1 MPDAARRRVPSALV
15 VASVAVPMVVAAVV
29 AGLRSATRPLWRDE
43 YATALHASLDFGSL
57 VRAVSHVDGVFGP
70 YYALMHPLHWL
81 GDADEAWYRLPS
93 IAAFI
98 VAAGGVALLALR
110 WWGPVAAVVG
120 GVVFAL
126 NPVVLAQAT
135 NARPYAIS
143 VALFVAALVALD
155 VALRQTPRRWPA
167 WVGYALLAALA
178 ALLHP
183 FAAVAVATSA
193 VLVAGRPG
201 RTVVAWLAASAPAG
215 IVALAMLVATSGQS
229 GQLTWLRP
237 ADLRET
243 IALLADVAGVSPGYA
258 VAFDLAALGVV
269 AAMAVTTLLAFG
281 RAPGAGPDRVRTVLF
296 AGALLALPAVVL
308 FAGTWLVSPML
319 TDRYLI
325 WSTVGCALLVG
336 AAAGAAVERAGV
348 RSLVAGALALVVV
361 AGMVALT
368 VQRGLARQPGPSDLA
383 QAVDLIEASARP
395 GDRIVIA
402 QRYWEGGVAY
412 EFARAAGDDAYGEA
426 LRALVPDGPQPF
438 ADLRVVTGVDPLTT
452 EPADTLDGEDLW
464 LVALTPV
471 TDDDRDAL
479 GRSSPTASH
488 ASTWTMPRGS
498 ASSTSGTRTAAAR
511 ADPRT
516 MRIARDRPEGRCA
529 GIDSAA

>member
-1 MPDAARRRVPSALV
+1 MPDAARRRVPTALA
-15 VASVAVPMVVAAVV
+15 VASVATPMLAAAVL
-29 AGLRSATRPLWRDE
+29 AILRSATTNLWRDE
-43 YATALHASLDFGSL
+43 YATALHAPLDSGSL

-70 YYALMHPLHWL
+70 YYALMHPLSGL
-81 GDADEAWYRLPS
+81 GTADETWYRVPS
-93 IAAFI
+93 IVAFV

-110 WWGPVAAVVG
+110 WWGLIAAIVG
-120 GVVFAL
+120 GIVFAL
-126 NPVVLAQAT
+126 NPVLLWQAT

-143 VALFVAALVALD
+143 VALFVLALLALD
-155 VALRQTPRRWPA
+155 VALRRTAHRWPA
-167 WVGYALLAALA
+167 WAGYALLAALA

-193 VLVAGRPG
+193 VLVVGRPG
-201 RTVVAWLAASAPAG
+201 RTVAAWLAASAPAG
-215 IVALAMLVATSGQS
+215 VVALAMLVATSDQS
-229 GQLTWLRP
+229 GQLTWLPP

-258 VAFDLAALGVV
+258 VVFDLAALGVLG
-269 AAMAVTTLLAFG
+269 AMAVATLLAFG
-281 RAPGAGPDRVRTVLF
+281 RGAPGADPARARPVLF

-336 AAAGAAVERAGV
+336 AAAGAAVQRAGV

-368 VQRGLARQPGPSDLA
+368 VQRGLVRQPGPSDLA
-383 QAVDLIEASARP
+383 QAVDLIEASAQP
-395 GDRIVIA
+395 GDRLVIA

-412 EFARAAGDDAYGEA
+412 EFARASGDDAYGQA
-426 LRALVPDGPQPF
+426 LRELVPVGGQPF

-464 LVALTPV
+464 LVALTPI
-471 TDDDRDAL
+471 TADDHALLDAEL
-479 GRSSPTASH
+479 ADCIARIDVDDAARFGVFHVGH
-488 ASTWTMPRGS
+488 ASCDGPG
-498 ASSTSGTRTAAAR
+498 
-511 ADPRT
+511 
-516 MRIARDRPEGRCA
+516 
-529 GIDSAA
+529 